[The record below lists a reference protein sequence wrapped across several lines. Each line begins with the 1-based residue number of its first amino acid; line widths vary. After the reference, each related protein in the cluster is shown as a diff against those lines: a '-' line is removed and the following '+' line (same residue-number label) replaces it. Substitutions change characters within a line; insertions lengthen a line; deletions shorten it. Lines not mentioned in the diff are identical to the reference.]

1 VITVIGVGNDF
12 RRDDAAG
19 LEVAR
24 RVRAAAPAG
33 VQVVEH
39 DGEPAGLLEAW
50 DGADVA
56 YVVDAVRG
64 TDGPGAVHRVEVG
77 SDPLL
82 HREPRDSTH
91 ALSLGEAVALGR
103 VLGRLP
109 GRLVLVGVEGGDFA
123 AGQGL
128 GREVAAAVEA
138 VADEIVRE
146 VGG

>member
-1 VITVIGVGNDF
+1 MITVIGVGNDF

-33 VQVVEH
+33 VRVLEH
-39 DGEPAGLLEAW
+39 DGEPAGLLDAW

-64 TDGPGAVHRVEVG
+64 TDGPGAVHRIEVG
-77 SDPLL
+77 DAPLR
-82 HREPRDSTH
+82 HRQDRDSTH

-103 VLGRLP
+103 VLDRLP
-109 GRLVLVGVEGGDFA
+109 ARLVLLGVEGGDFT
-123 AGQGL
+123 AGEGL
-128 GREVAAAVEA
+128 GPEVAAAVEA
-138 VADEIVRE
+138 VAAEIARE
-146 VGG
+146 VSG

>member
-1 VITVIGVGNDF
+1 VIVVIGVGNDF

-24 RVRAAAPAG
+24 RVQAAAPTG
-33 VQVVEH
+33 VRVVEH
-39 DGEPAGLLEAW
+39 DGEPAGLLDVW

-64 TDGPGAVHRVEVG
+64 TAGPGAVHRVEVG
-77 SDPLL
+77 SDPLR
-82 HREPRDSTH
+82 HRQGRDSTH

-103 VLGRLP
+103 VLDRLP

-128 GREVAAAVEA
+128 GLEVAAAVGA

>member
-1 VITVIGVGNDF
+1 MIVVIGVGNDF

-24 RVRAAAPAG
+24 RVRAAAPTG
-33 VQVVEH
+33 VRVLEH
-39 DGEPAGLLEAW
+39 DGEPAGLLDVW

-56 YVVDAVRG
+56 YVIDAVRG
-64 TDGPGAVHRVEVG
+64 TGGPGAVHRVEVG
-77 SDPLL
+77 SDSRLN
-82 HREPRDSTH
+82 REPRDSTH
-91 ALSLGEAVALGR
+91 ALSFGEAVALGR
-103 VLGRLP
+103 VLDRLP

-128 GREVAAAVEA
+128 GPEVAAAVGA

>member
-1 VITVIGVGNDF
+1 MIGVGNDF

>member
-39 DGEPAGLLEAW
+39 DGEPAGLLEVW

>member
-1 VITVIGVGNDF
+1 MIIVIGVGNDF

-33 VQVVEH
+33 VQVLEH
-39 DGEPAGLLEAW
+39 DGEPAGLLDVW

-91 ALSLGEAVALGR
+91 ALSFGEAVALGR

-109 GRLVLVGVEGGDFA
+109 ARLLLVGVEGGDFA

-128 GREVAAAVEA
+128 GPEVAAAVEA